1 MKVGVRWWAGLV
13 LPAVLAFVG
22 QEALAAAK
30 KKPRKPVPALASKG
44 GLEGEAA
51 LEPFFRSLG
60 QEGATT
66 RVLHF
71 GDSHVSADY
80 WTGELRRLFQERFGD
95 AGPGQVLPGKPWK
108 SYRHAQAKSFSG
120 GGWETVGVGRE
131 EGDGLYGLS
140 GAALSPTGEEGAA
153 ALEASF
159 SEFRVQL
166 LTLSQGA
173 CVSVSV
179 DGITHF
185 SGLLTP
191 EESEAEAGEGCCH
204 QCHLRR
210 EPVEGTPFEVVTI
223 GNAAPLDTSISHR
236 LEIRDACGGLSRILG
251 VDLKSGRPGVIVDT
265 LGINGAEIGSLGK
278 WNPELRRLLLAAA
291 APALVV
297 VSYGTNEMG
306 RGDFDVAEY
315 RGRVVELLRGLRE
328 DLPGVAILVTGPI
341 DRGARRKKAAAV
353 IARNRPLVIR
363 GLREAAAMAGC
374 AFWDARAAMGGDGAI
389 RRWGA
394 LRLAQRDQVHLTGP
408 GYVKLAGLLHE
419 RLMLALEAW
428 KRRP

>member
-1 MKVGVRWWAGLV
+1 MNDRVRWWAGLLV
-13 LPAVLAFVG
+13 PAVLAVLAVVG
-22 QEALAAAK
+22 QEALAATK
-30 KKPRKPVPALASKG
+30 KKPKKPAAAAVKG
-44 GLEGEAA
+44 ELEGKAA
-51 LEPFFRSLG
+51 LEPFFRSLV
-60 QEGATT
+60 QEGAIT

-71 GDSHVSADY
+71 GDSHVAADY
-80 WTGELRRLFQERFGD
+80 WTGELRRRLQGRFGD

-108 SYRHAQAKSFSG
+108 SYRHAQARSISG

-159 SEFRVQL
+159 SDFRVQL
-166 LTLSQGA
+166 MTLSRGA
-173 CVSVSV
+173 CVSVTV
-179 DGITHF
+179 DGTTYF

-191 EESEAEAGEGCCH
+191 GEEGAEAGDSC
-204 QCHLRR
+204 CHLRV
-210 EPVEGTPFEVVTI
+210 EPVEGTPFEVVTV
-223 GNAAPLDTSISHR
+223 GNTAPLDASLPHR
-236 LEIRDACGGLSRILG
+236 LEIRDACGGPSRILG
-251 VDLKSGRPGVIVDT
+251 VDLTSGRGGVIVDT

-278 WNPELRRLLLAAA
+278 WNADLRRLLLVAA

-306 RGDFDVAEY
+306 RGDFDFTEY
-315 RGRVVELLRGLRE
+315 RGRVVELLRGLRQ
-328 DLPGVAILVTGPI
+328 DLPGTAFLVTGPV

-353 IARNRPLVIR
+353 ISRNRPLVIR
-363 GLREAAAMAGC
+363 ALREAAGLAGC
-374 AFWDARAAMGGDGAI
+374 AFWDARAAMGGDGSI

-394 LRLAQRDQVHLTGP
+394 TRLAQRDQVHLTAP

-419 RLMLALEAW
+419 RLMAALEAW
-428 KRRP
+428 KRQT